1 MDGLQ
6 RDLFDDTIY
15 YYDWHQDY
23 WKLGD
28 YLCDTLAEG
37 DTFKAEGETWF
48 ILGRSN
54 ISQSF
59 TIRRQADQSLIA
71 YKIMAG
77 NKEMSDIEE
86 IYQGDHV
93 HVDLV
98 DETVEV
104 QIGTNIYSLSEAKEI
119 AAELLSSMFTLK
131 YLGTE
136 AQREQ
141 YSNKDQK
148 S

>member
-1 MDGLQ
+1 M
-6 RDLFDDTIY
+6 
-15 YYDWHQDY
+15 
-23 WKLGD
+23 
-28 YLCDTLAEG
+28 
-37 DTFKAEGETWF
+37 
-48 ILGRSN
+48 SN
-54 ISQSF
+54 
-59 TIRRQADQSLIA
+59 
-71 YKIMAG
+71 
-77 NKEMSDIEE
+77 IEE
-86 IYQGDHV
+86 IYQGEHV

-131 YLGTE
+131 Y
-136 AQREQ
+136 